1 MTEHVRAPGGCE
13 DACGDA
19 GGGVVPPA
27 GGAQEDVAEVTRAV
41 LTASR
46 LLVAVS
52 ARSLA
57 AVEGRVTLP
66 QFRLLVMLSEQGPGK
81 LVVLAARLGVN
92 PSTAMRMVDRLVAA
106 GLVDRRTNPENR
118 RENVLSLTDQGRE
131 LVAEVT
137 AVRQREIA
145 EIVTRMEPEHRTAL
159 VVALDAF
166 GRAGGEAPAAA
177 PEGRDPYPLGWPE
190 PGPRPAA
197 DS

>member
-1 MTEHVRAPGGCE
+1 MTEHVQAPGGGE
-13 DACGDA
+13 DSCGEA
-19 GGGVVPPA
+19 APHV
-27 GGAQEDVAEVTRAV
+27 GGAEGDVAEVTRAV

-66 QFRLLVMLSEQGPGK
+66 QFRLLVMLSEQGSAK

-92 PSTAMRMVDRLVAA
+92 PSTAMRMMDRLIAA
-106 GLVDRRTNPENR
+106 GLADRRTNPENR
-118 RENVLSLTDQGRE
+118 RENVLSLTAQGRE

-137 AVRQREIA
+137 AIRQREITD
-145 EIVTRMEPEHRTAL
+145 IVTRMAPEHRSAL

-166 GRAGGEAPAAA
+166 SEAGGEAPAAA

-190 PGPRPAA
+190 PGSRPAA
-197 DS
+197 GT